1 MGMTGFLQPSVYG
14 PTGVSSDTQNALVFA
29 AQFINANRSQLE
41 ALLVA
46 PGVTRQWHAMQ
57 IVSSASISANRWEY
71 TLRKAQ
77 PASPPSSLTTVG
89 LTELTDVTAYNLAEY
104 GNTAATAA
112 GGVNA
117 TRANTQGFQ
126 LLKVPNDAFVHAF
139 LMYRAD
145 GQSVALFE
153 RMNAWDG
160 ECVAALVNSVDG
172 GSY

>member
-1 MGMTGFLQPSVYG
+1 MSGFLQPSVYG
-14 PTGVSSDTQNALVFA
+14 PTGVSSDTQNQLIFA

-57 IVSSASISANRWEY
+57 VVGSQSISTNRWEY

-77 PASPPSSLTTVG
+77 PTATPSNLTNVG
-89 LTELTDVTAYNLAEY
+89 LTELISVTAYNLAEY

-117 TRANTQGFQ
+117 TRANAQGFQ
-126 LLKVPNDAFVHAF
+126 LLKVPDDAFVHAF

-153 RMNAWDG
+153 RMNQWDG
-160 ECVAALVNSVDG
+160 ECTATSLSSVDG
-172 GSY
+172 GTY

>member
-1 MGMTGFLQPSVYG
+1 MTGFLQPSVFG
-14 PTGVSSDTQNALVFA
+14 PTGVSSDAQNALVFA
-29 AQFINANRSQLE
+29 AQFITANRSQLE

-57 IVSSASISANRWEY
+57 VVGSSSISANRWQY

-77 PASPPSSLTTVG
+77 PTSTPTNLTYVG
-89 LTELTDVTAYNLAEY
+89 LTELIEVTAYNLAEY
-104 GNTAATAA
+104 GNTAGTAA

-126 LLKVPNDAFVHAF
+126 LLKVPDDAFVHAF
-139 LMYRAD
+139 LLYRSD

-160 ECVAALVNSVDG
+160 ECTAALISSVDG
-172 GSY
+172 GTY

>member
-1 MGMTGFLQPSVYG
+1 MGMSGVLQPSVYG
-14 PTGVSSDTQNALVFA
+14 PVGVSSDTQHALVFA

-41 ALLVA
+41 ALLLA

-57 IVSSASISANRWEY
+57 VVGSSSIGANRWQY
-71 TLRKAQ
+71 VLRKAQ
-77 PASPPSSLTTVG
+77 PESTPSILTTVG
-89 LTELTDVTAYNLAEY
+89 LTELTEVTAYNLAEY
-104 GNTAATAA
+104 GNTASVAA

-126 LLKVPNDAFVHAF
+126 LLKVPDNAFVHAF

-160 ECVAALVNSVDG
+160 ECVAALISSVDG
-172 GSY
+172 GAY

>member
-57 IVSSASISANRWEY
+57 VVGSSSIAANRWEY

-77 PASPPSSLTTVG
+77 PTSTPTSLTTVG
-89 LTELTDVTAYNLAEY
+89 LTELTEVTAYNLAEY
-104 GNTAATAA
+104 GNTAGTAA

-117 TRANTQGFQ
+117 TRANAQGFQ
-126 LLKVPNDAFVHAF
+126 LLKVPDDAFVHAF

-160 ECVAALVNSVDG
+160 ECVAALLSSVDG
-172 GSY
+172 GTY